1 MIESVGTSIKNLA
14 SKHLSGGKGA
24 IALGIGFAAAGILG
38 GNPTSRSN
46 APAPGGEAQQE
57 SGGYDIPDMSYPTQI
72 QQQAPGGYVINVNA
86 SSGQG
91 RRFLSQI
98 MNKAFG
104 MVAPGQNVNMTMNIN
119 DDSSNIGFRD
129 VVQYLKDAI

>member
-1 MIESVGTSIKNLA
+1 
-14 SKHLSGGKGA
+14 
-24 IALGIGFAAAGILG
+24 
-38 GNPTSRSN
+38 
-46 APAPGGEAQQE
+46 
-57 SGGYDIPDMSYPTQI
+57 MSYPTQI